1 MEPAALATMFGSYG
15 DAGGHWTG
23 GDGTASVPLPDG
35 RVVWLFADTY
45 LGSVNADGSRPASAP
60 MVNNT
65 IVVQD
70 GTTLTTTLHG
80 GTATTPEALVKP
92 AAKDE
97 YFWAADGTVEAGSL
111 KVLYNRYRR
120 TGSGMWDF
128 SLVGTALASFGL
140 PSLTLSSVVDLPLNS
155 TIAWGSAVLEGTSHT
170 YIFGSSSD
178 SSGMKFGHVARVPSG
193 GLGGTW
199 EFWNGNSW
207 SATEATTARLLSGV
221 GTSYAVQQVGDHYV
235 LTTQENNVSFNPQF
249 VAYTAPSP
257 TGPFSG
263 PIDLFTAP
271 EQGPGTSAFVYTARL
286 HPELAR
292 SGKLLMSY
300 DVNSFKAED
309 NLADARLY
317 RPRFVELDWPRPQP
331 DPTKLPAA
339 PTGVTVTA
347 DSVGGADLQWSAP
360 AGSGLTYRVYQR
372 DVTAGQTHFVRVA
385 QPTETA
391 AKVGFLRTGR
401 TYEFRV
407 TALNNAGE
415 GPPTAIVSTQITI
428 APPSAPTGVAATPNN
443 AGGITVSWTAV
454 PNAWRY
460 DVYRRDVTA
469 GEPELA
475 IVGTAQSGQTIL
487 AMPGLEHQHEYEFA
501 VEATHGGG
509 TSPPSPPVRATAS
522 YAPPGA
528 PTALTATAQTDG
540 SIRLTWTAPTE
551 NLWFHVYQ
559 RDVTAGEADFTKLE
573 YPVTECCTMTAGL
586 LTHGHEYEYKI
597 TALNAGG
604 EGTASTTA
612 RATSMLAPP
621 GAPTALTA
629 TAQTDGSI
637 RLTWTAP
644 TENLWFHV
652 YQRDVT
658 AGEAD
663 FTKLE
668 YPVTE
673 CCTMTA
679 GLLTHGHEYEYKIT
693 ALNAGGEGTAST
705 TARATAEAP
714 SPVAPTNLH
723 ATAGSAQITLTWDSS
738 DPSAWY
744 WVYLRDVT
752 TGEDFH
758 KLEYPVITCCTMTA
772 GELTN
777 GHIYEFK
784 VTTIGTAGGRE
795 SEPSNVVVVQPVGLA
810 PGTPSDLTALA
821 GNGQVTLNWTASST
835 PDSWYWVYM
844 RDVTAGGEFRKL
856 EYPVTTCCTMTAGQ
870 LTNGHTYEFKVTTIG
885 TGGPDSS
892 PSNTV
897 SAQPVAPAPGAPG
910 NLTATASNG
919 QVTLNWTASST
930 PNSWY
935 WVYMRDVTAGDEFRK
950 LEYPV
955 TTCCTMT
962 AGQLTNGH
970 TYQFKVTAVGTDGAE
985 SEPSNTVSARP
996 VAPAP
1001 GAPGNLTATAS
1012 NGQVTL
1018 NWTAS
1023 STPNSWY
1030 WVYVRDVTNGES
1042 FRKLEYPVTTCCTMT
1057 AGQLTNGHTYQ
1068 FKVTTVGTGGPD
1080 SSPSNTVSARPV
1092 APVPGAPSGLYAIP
1106 GDGKVTLVWTA
1117 SSTPNS
1123 WYRVYLR
1130 NATTGQSWQQVPVPI
1145 NTCCTFTAGYL
1156 VNGHIYEFKV
1166 ATIGTGG
1173 AADSPT
1179 TNAVSAQPMQPVATP
1194 PSNLTATAGDGKAVL
1209 RWTASATPH
1218 VMYWIYLRNVSTGGG
1233 WQRLP
1238 LPISTCCTFTGSYLT
1253 NGQTY
1258 EFAVSAFNGRNES
1271 ATSNVVR
1278 VYPAPPAPN
1287 APGRPVATTWLSADK
1302 LSAITSLTW
1311 GASTNT
1317 QSVFYRLDY
1326 RNSTRQSNWNKI
1338 EVGPNRYYS
1347 TPYFIGGDTYEV
1359 RILAWNMSGSTFSS
1373 STFMEPKRSKPALYN
1388 YFTYPS
1394 ATSQSAWQ
1402 NAKNNSGRYSEY
1414 GFNWS
1419 DNGCSNPAD
1428 TKFTYE
1434 YGNDFFRVP
1443 CQRHDFGYR
1452 NHGSTWGYKNVIDN
1466 TMLYDMNQLCAH
1478 ELWGGRQRCESSA
1491 SNYYWGVWL
1500 FGGIFW

>member
-1 MEPAALATMFGSYG
+1 MSSAPLFHSRKWSRKAVTVVGTVLCMVAPSLLPTTPVQAAAPVGGMEPAALATMFGSYG

-612 RATSMLAPP
+612 RAT
-621 GAPTALTA
+621 
-629 TAQTDGSI
+629 
-637 RLTWTAP
+637 
-644 TENLWFHV
+644 
-652 YQRDVT
+652 
-658 AGEAD
+658 
-663 FTKLE
+663 
-668 YPVTE
+668 
-673 CCTMTA
+673 
-679 GLLTHGHEYEYKIT
+679 
-693 ALNAGGEGTAST
+693 
-705 TARATAEAP
+705 AEAP

-935 WVYMRDVTAGDEFRK
+935 WVYMRDVTAGDE
-950 LEYPV
+950 
-955 TTCCTMT
+955 
-962 AGQLTNGH
+962 
-970 TYQFKVTAVGTDGAE
+970 
-985 SEPSNTVSARP
+985 
-996 VAPAP
+996 
-1001 GAPGNLTATAS
+1001 
-1012 NGQVTL
+1012 
-1018 NWTAS
+1018 
-1023 STPNSWY
+1023 
-1030 WVYVRDVTNGES
+1030 